1 MTESGESPRAAH
13 GSRRGAG
20 VAPRGGVGVLDSPET
35 PGGCWMLY
43 SMIDMPRPV
52 SVDVGQEGWVSYEE
66 GPQDGFDWRAIRV
79 RPDGTPPGPVI
90 EPSPRSSAY
99 RSWLTLS
106 FDAKPQAD
114 S

>member
-1 MTESGESPRAAH
+1 MTESGESPEPPMVH
-13 GSRRGAG
+13 GVVREWDHEEGW
-20 VAPRGGVGVLDSPET
+20 GVLDSPET
-35 PGGCWMLY
+35 PGGWMLY

-52 SVDVGQEGWVSYEE
+52 SVDVGQEGWFSYEE

-90 EPSPRSSAY
+90 EPSPPSSAY